1 VQATHQDI
9 DLFGNWKGYT
19 VVGVRVPQNPKRS
32 IHIHLRPRHGWWGGC
47 GQCGC
52 TGCEYHDRT
61 VRIVRDLPVFEHPV
75 KLHVVVRRVVCP
87 VCGPRRE
94 AIPWLDPYARV
105 TTRLAD
111 TVCQMAEIMTIKDVS
126 KRFSL
131 AWHTVKNLHKGYLK
145 RLMEPVDLSDVT
157 QLIIDEFAIQ
167 KGHRYATV
175 VVDALRK
182 RVLWVGRGRSR
193 VSIRPFFELLG
204 EHRGNIE
211 AVALDMSSAY
221 INEIADQCP
230 QAKVVFDHFHV
241 IARYGHEVIDRVRVD
256 AANRYRHDPVQRKLI
271 KGSRWLLLRNP
282 ESIAREKDRHHLV
295 DLLEINKELARVY
308 IMKEQLNHLWHHSD
322 PIAARAW
329 WYQWYRM
336 ALESGI
342 KPLIRFARNLSVH
355 IEGLV
360 AYARYHLTTGILEGM
375 NNRIKVIKRV
385 AYGFRDDEYFFLRIR
400 HAFPGNRR

>member
-1 VQATHQDI
+1 VIHRIEVFSDETEHSGGPPCKLPTKISTFSGTGKAIPSSVFAFRRIRSDPSTFIYVHVMD
-9 DLFGNWKGYT
+9 G
-19 VVGVRVPQNPKRS
+19 GVDVANAAAPDA
-32 IHIHLRPRHGWWGGC
+32 
-47 GQCGC
+47 
-52 TGCEYHDRT
+52 HDRT

-94 AIPWLDPYARV
+94 AIPWLDAYARV

-193 VSIRPFFELLG
+193 
-204 EHRGNIE
+204 
-211 AVALDMSSAY
+211 ALY
-221 INEIADQCP
+221 T
-230 QAKVVFDHFHV
+230 
-241 IARYGHEVIDRVRVD
+241 
-256 AANRYRHDPVQRKLI
+256 PV
-271 KGSRWLLLRNP
+271 LR
-282 ESIAREKDRHHLV
+282 A
-295 DLLEINKELARVY
+295 
-308 IMKEQLNHLWHHSD
+308 
-322 PIAARAW
+322 
-329 WYQWYRM
+329 
-336 ALESGI
+336 SG
-342 KPLIRFARNLSVH
+342 
-355 IEGLV
+355 
-360 AYARYHLTTGILEGM
+360 
-375 NNRIKVIKRV
+375 
-385 AYGFRDDEYFFLRIR
+385 
-400 HAFPGNRR
+400 